1 LENIMTVRF
10 IAPLALLALLAAC
23 SSPKKADEAPAA
35 EPVAKTETESESA
48 IAQPDSS
55 DDAVSAGMVGDSANN
70 PVGLP
75 PELLDRLVIY
85 FPFDSDAIASADLDL
100 LAQHAR
106 FLNGKSGVSLRLEGH
121 TDERGTREYNIGL
134 GERRAQAVRRA
145 LALQGVAESR
155 LTTVSYGEERPA
167 MGGEGDEAFAQNRRV
182 ELVYGTN

>member
-1 LENIMTVRF
+1 MSLRLVV
-10 IAPLALLALLAAC
+10 PLALLAFLAAC
-23 SSPKKADEAPAA
+23 SSPKKADEAPA
-35 EPVAKTETESESA
+35 EPVAQSETESA
-48 IAQPDSS
+48 VAQPDAT
-55 DDAVSAGMVGDSANN
+55 DDAVSAGIVGDSSNN

-75 PELLDRLVIY
+75 PELVDRLVIY
-85 FPFDSDAIASADLDL
+85 FPFDSDTISTADIDL

-167 MGGEGDEAFAQNRRV
+167 MGGEGEETFAKNRRV
-182 ELVYGTN
+182 ELVYGVN

>member
-1 LENIMTVRF
+1 MTVRF
-10 IAPLALLALLAAC
+10 IAPVALLALLAAC
-23 SSPKKADEAPAA
+23 SSPKKADEAPA
-35 EPVAKTETESESA
+35 EPVAKAETESESA

-75 PELLDRLVIY
+75 PELLNRLVIY

-155 LTTVSYGEERPA
+155 LATVSYGEERPA
-167 MGGEGDEAFAQNRRV
+167 MVGEGDEAFAQNRRV
-182 ELVYGTN
+182 ELVYGIN